1 MVVTLGVVVVCAV
14 VGLAIGSFLNVVVW
28 RVPRGESVVSP
39 PSACPACGTPISARD
54 NVPVLG
60 WLLLRGRARC
70 CGAPI
75 SVRYP
80 LVEGFTGLAFAG
92 VAWWLGPSWALP
104 AWLYLAAISI
114 ALTLIDIDH
123 HRLPNA
129 ITYPSYVV
137 GAVLL
142 TLGSL
147 LDGASPAGGGGSQ
160 LLRTAIGALALLAFY
175 GLVWFAAAV
184 IYSKPAFGLGDVKL
198 AGILGGYLAWL
209 GWGELIVGA
218 FAGFVFGALGGI
230 LLILFGGGG
239 LKSRIPF
246 GPYMIAGAWAA
257 ALVGGTLSD
266 WYLGVL
272 GVS

>member
-1 MVVTLGVVVVCAV
+1 MFVTLTLVLGCVLL
-14 VGLAIGSFLNVVVW
+14 GLAIGSFLNVVVW

-39 PSACPACGTPISARD
+39 PSACPSCGTPIAPRD

-60 WLLLRGRARC
+60 WLVLRGRARC

-75 SVRYP
+75 SARYP
-80 LVEGFTGLAFAG
+80 LVEAFTAVAFGA
-92 VAWWLGPSWALP
+92 VAWWLGLSWALP

-114 ALTLIDIDH
+114 ALALIDIDH
-123 HRLPNA
+123 RRLPNA

-142 TLGSL
+142 AVGSL
-147 LDGASPAGGGGSQ
+147 LDGDSPAGGGPSQ
-160 LLRTAIGALALLAFY
+160 LARAAIGAVALLAFY
-175 GLVWFAAAV
+175 GLVWFLAAV

-198 AGILGGYLAWL
+198 SGILGGYLAWL
-209 GWGELIVGA
+209 GWGELVVGG
-218 FAGFVFGALGGI
+218 FAGFVLGALGGA

-246 GPYMIAGAWAA
+246 GPYMIAGAWLAVV
-257 ALVGGTLSD
+257 LGGPVSD
-266 WYLGVL
+266 WYLGVI
-272 GVS
+272 GIR